1 MPSLTKSGQK
11 QAYCWESLT
20 LFSSVHV
27 NTGHTVLVSE
37 SHGEFVRIVKLA
49 FT

>member
-1 MPSLTKSGQK
+1 MPSLTTSGRK
-11 QAYCWESLT
+11 LAYCLESLT

-37 SHGEFVRIVKLA
+37 SHGKFVRIMKLA
-49 FT
+49 LT